1 MDLNSSE
8 ISDPLAPILVMKS
21 QETSLWIITR
31 EYSHQQPL
39 VSQVAPFSL
48 IWKYQKG

>member
-8 ISDPLAPILVMKS
+8 TSDPFAPVLVMKS
-21 QETSLWIITR
+21 QDTSLWIITR

-39 VSQVAPFSL
+39 VSQVSQFSL
-48 IWKYQKG
+48 S